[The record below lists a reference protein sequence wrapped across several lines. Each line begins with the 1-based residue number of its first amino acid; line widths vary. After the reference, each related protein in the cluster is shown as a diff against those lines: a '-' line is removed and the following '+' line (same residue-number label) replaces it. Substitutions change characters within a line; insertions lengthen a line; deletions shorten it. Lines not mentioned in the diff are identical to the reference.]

1 MQKRGLSN
9 IEFILSFVLFV
20 GFVIAA
26 LYFFNPVR
34 DVKVLESSKSY
45 VIGELTRNTTIELD
59 SYSVKI
65 MPAADASRS
74 TSEGVIAVN
83 IPGIASAKNV
93 RVEDYYGN
101 KINSSRAGD
110 NVYFNIE
117 TGKNTVNFTI
127 IKFSEDFI
135 AGNVSGRPLPDARY
149 YKIASSSTSNVMSEK
164 RLRQMNDIYYND
176 YLLLKKQLGIPTEVD
191 FAFELEFPNGYKISA
206 TRDIPVRAEVFAE
219 NNIKEVLREDG
230 TTEFANFMV
239 KIW

>member
-45 VIGELTRNTTIELD
+45 VIGELTRNTTIELN

-65 MPAADASRS
+65 QDAFFSDS
-74 TSEGVIAVN
+74 PTDTIAVN
-83 IPGIASAKNV
+83 ILDIEPNKKV

-101 KINSSRAGD
+101 KIESEKDINN
-110 NVYFNIE
+110 NVYFKIR
-117 TGKNTVNFTI
+117 TGQTIINFTI
-127 IKFSEDFI
+127 IKFSEDFSQG
-135 AGNVSGRPLPDARY
+135 AVSEKPAPFSRF
-149 YKIASSSTSNVMSEK
+149 YKIASSSSEEVMSEK
-164 RLRQMNDIYYND
+164 RLRWLNDSYYND

-206 TRDIPVRAEVFAE
+206 TRDIPLRAEVFAE